1 MIRPVTNRT
10 DFFMRIA
17 VMAAGAVGGYFGARM
32 AAAGHDVFFI
42 ARGAHRDAIRANG
55 LLVESPLGDLHLKDV
70 HVTDDPHTV
79 GPVDFVLFAVKL
91 WDTETAAEQ
100 MRPMVGP
107 ETRIVT
113 LQNGVDSVERI
124 APILGDD
131 KVVGGST
138 YIVTTIA
145 EPGVICHSGPAARI
159 VCGRLDG
166 RDDQTLN
173 RYAAAFKAAG
183 IDFTVTATMK
193 TDMWKK
199 FVLLSGT
206 SGVTASTRCTIGEIL
221 ADADMKALFHKLMSE
236 AVAVGR
242 ASGVDLPADFADEQ
256 MKIAQGFPASM
267 RASMAND
274 LNNGNRLELDWL
286 AGKVVALG
294 HQLGVPVPASE
305 VIYAVLKSH
314 RLGRKP

>member
-1 MIRPVTNRT
+1 
-10 DFFMRIA
+10 MRIA

-32 AAAGHDVFFI
+32 AAAGHNVAFV
-42 ARGAHRDAIRANG
+42 ARGAHRDAIRTKG
-55 LLVESPLGDLHLKDV
+55 LIVESPLGDLHLKNV
-70 HVTDDPHTV
+70 NATDEPRTV
-79 GPVDFVLFAVKL
+79 GSVDVVLFAVKL
-91 WDTETAAEQ
+91 WDTEAAAELT
-100 MRPMVGP
+100 RPMVGP
-107 ETRIVT
+107 NTRVIT

-131 KVVGGST
+131 TAIGGST

-145 EPGVICHSGPAARI
+145 APGVIRHSGPGARI

-166 RDDQTLN
+166 RDDDTLN
-173 RYAAAFKAAG
+173 RYAAEFKAAG
-183 IDFTVTATMK
+183 IDFNVTATMK

-206 SGVTASTRCTIGEIL
+206 SGITASTRRPIGDIL
-221 ADADMKALFHKLMSE
+221 GDPDMKALFQRLMSE

-242 ASGVDLPADFADEQ
+242 ASGVDLPANFADEQ
-256 MKIAQGFPASM
+256 MKTAQGFPPSM

-286 AGKVVALG
+286 AGKVIDLG
-294 HQLGVPVPASE
+294 HKLGVPVPASE
-305 VIYAVLKSH
+305 VIYAVLKPY
-314 RLGRKP
+314 RLGCPD